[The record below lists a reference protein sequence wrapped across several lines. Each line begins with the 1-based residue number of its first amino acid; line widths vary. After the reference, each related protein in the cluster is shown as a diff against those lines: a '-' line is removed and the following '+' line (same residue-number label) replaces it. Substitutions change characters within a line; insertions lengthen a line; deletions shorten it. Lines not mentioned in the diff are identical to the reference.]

1 LSEKSS
7 EVKFAVTET
16 SAFMVTMHVPVP
28 EQAPPQPVKFEV
40 DIGATIS
47 VTEVPGAKLAE
58 QEPPHSIPG
67 GLLVTVPLPLPA
79 RFTESVKF
87 EVPAEPLITVTLPL
101 TVFAV

>member
-1 LSEKSS
+1 
-7 EVKFAVTET
+7 
-16 SAFMVTMHVPVP
+16 MVTMHVPAP